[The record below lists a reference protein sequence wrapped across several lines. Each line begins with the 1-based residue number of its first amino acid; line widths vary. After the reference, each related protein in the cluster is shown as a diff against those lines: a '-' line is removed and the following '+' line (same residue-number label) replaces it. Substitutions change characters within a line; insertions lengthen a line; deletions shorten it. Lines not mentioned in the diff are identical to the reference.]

1 MRSRVSLLTTSVS
14 PSVDF
19 AEIVKS
25 TGTLRLYSHRR
36 RKTNKIPVTIAM
48 YHGCTIDHDLHISQ
62 LVPDQHEL
70 HMQSPVT
77 GLQRLP
83 TPHGQKLAHSG
94 PHLFP

>member
-1 MRSRVSLLTTSVS
+1 MAVFGQEGRN
-14 PSVDF
+14 
-19 AEIVKS
+19 K
-25 TGTLRLYSHRR
+25 
-36 RKTNKIPVTIAM
+36 KQMNKQTNKQTNKMPVTVAM
-48 YHGCTIDHDLHISQ
+48 YHGCTIDHDSQFSQ

-70 HMQSPVT
+70 HKHSPVS